1 MIRSVEKFLG
11 WLLFAVVVLA
21 VGALQPAHAQ
31 ATRFSAVSITC
42 PATGTSIQVLAAS
55 ASRESFI
62 VLNTSGATVRVA
74 GLATGTVAL
83 TDSNSVKLLAGQN
96 FSDSAPSIY
105 IGRLTCMSDDATPD
119 VVYVIE
125 TKRQ

>member
-1 MIRSVEKFLG
+1 MKKLFSV
-11 WLLFAVVVLA
+11 LLLLLA
-21 VGALQPAHAQ
+21 AFVFFGPMPVYAQ
-31 ATRFSAVSITC
+31 ATRFSASSVTC
-42 PATGTSIQVLAAS
+42 AATGSSTQALAAA

-74 GLATGTVAL
+74 GIATGTANL

-96 FSDSAPSIY
+96 FSDSAPSIF
-105 IGRLTCMSDDATPD
+105 IGRLVCMSDDATPD

-125 TKRQ
+125 TRRQ